1 MVQANQTKVHWLIG
15 GRGRTREVATKRV
28 TPAHLKVAD
37 QVWIATAQL
46 HRIYPKRE
54 DFRVGEIIEQVER
67 EGLSPKGRGS
77 IRVHINQHCV
87 ANFPP
92 NTGTYRMLYSTGSNT
107 RRLFRE
113 GDACAPGR
121 KGKILPQR
129 DEIPLRY
136 HVLLDWYVSVYTR
149 KAREHSVDP
158 LVALRGSG
166 KALWS
171 REHADEYVRR
181 LREGWE

>member
-1 MVQANQTKVHWLIG
+1 M
-15 GRGRTREVATKRV
+15 REVAARKV
-28 TPAHLKVAD
+28 TPTHLRVAD

-46 HRIYPKRE
+46 HRSLPKRE

-87 ANFPP
+87 ANVPP
-92 NTGTYRMLYSTGSNT
+92 STGTYRMLYSTSTNT

-121 KGKILPQR
+121 KGKILPRR

-136 HVLLDWYVSVYTR
+136 HELLDWYVSAYAR
-149 KAREHSVDP
+149 KAREHPVDP
-158 LVALRGSG
+158 LVELRGSG
-166 KALWS
+166 RALWGQ
-171 REHADEYVRR
+171 EHADAYVRR